1 MLGPRIAQVINNR
14 KINTKK
20 RDRAS
25 VFSLE
30 FAFIARREKTLFAS
44 FPLFFSAL
52 QNCPGIYERV
62 EKGLSSPF
70 RTFLCLR
77 RPESCLSPMLF
88 TDHFMAAKM
97 AKSSGQFQSCF
108 PCEKKSQR
116 DNFFPSFWTLYRG
129 RKNAA
134 GTNTDFHKENKGRMR
149 GELFADMIDDLT

>member
-77 RPESCLSPMLF
+77 RPESCLSSMLF

-108 PCEKKSQR
+108 PGEKKIAKRQFLPFILDVISWKEKRHRNQYRLPQR
-116 DNFFPSFWTLYRG
+116 
-129 RKNAA
+129 
-134 GTNTDFHKENKGRMR
+134 E
-149 GELFADMIDDLT
+149 